1 MSVGAISAASLSD
14 YILLSSNATQV
25 QQTVQ
30 ALQNSLESGNLS
42 TATSQ
47 FQRLQKLF
55 QSAASAAGSSSST
68 NTQLSTDLTAL
79 GSALSSGDLGSA
91 QSAFTTVQN
100 DLKNSPSPSQID
112 ENNAASQSVQL
123 VQEMLGSLNSAAAP
137 SSTDSMNS
145 LLEQV
150 YGGGS
155 ILNVIA

>member
-30 ALQNSLESGNLS
+30 ALHNSLESGNLS

-47 FQRLQKLF
+47 FQRLQKLV

-91 QSAFTTVQN
+91 QSAFATVQN
-100 DLKNSPSPSQID
+100 NLKNSPSPSQID

-123 VQEMLGSLNSAAAP
+123 VQEMVGSLNSAAP
-137 SSTDSMNS
+137 SNADSMNS

>member
-30 ALQNSLESGNLS
+30 ALQNSLESDNLS

-55 QSAASAAGSSSST
+55 QSAASAAGSGSSAS
-68 NTQLSTDLTAL
+68 TQLSADLTAL

-91 QSAFTTVQN
+91 QSAFATVQN

-123 VQEMLGSLNSAAAP
+123 VQEMLGSLSSTAP
-137 SSTDSMNS
+137 SNADSMNS
-145 LLEQV
+145 LIEQV